1 LGCEDTYA
9 LLKCLYIFHAHT
21 DSSRSSQ
28 MPCSLSGQVLNH
40 DAGEDSELRFY
51 IVQDAMVGEVES
63 VGDLLARP
71 VC

>member
-1 LGCEDTYA
+1 
-9 LLKCLYIFHAHT
+9 
-21 DSSRSSQ
+21 

-40 DAGEDSELRFY
+40 DAGEDSKLRFY
-51 IVQDAMVGEVES
+51 IVQNAMVGEVKS